1 MCSCNFSQVALTE
14 WWAEKY
20 SSKGVGFYSM
30 HPGWADTPGVAKSL
44 PGFSEKYNF
53 LSSVFMLKFLCLVIL
68 ICQYCD
74 NIILGSTYHFRLS
87 GNLRSNDEGADTVL
101 WLALQPKEKLSPG
114 AFYFDRAVAPKH
126 LKFAGTMSS
135 H

>member
-1 MCSCNFSQVALTE
+1 M
-14 WWAEKY
+14 
-20 SSKGVGFYSM
+20 
-30 HPGWADTPGVAKSL
+30 
-44 PGFSEKYNF
+44 
-53 LSSVFMLKFLCLVIL
+53 IL
-68 ICQYCD
+68 ICQYCE

-114 AFYFDRAVAPKH
+114 AFYFDQAVAPKH

-135 H
+135 HSQINSIVDSIRSICGLPALG